1 MVDLLTSHISGIHH
15 DKTRQLPLKQNVR
28 QEQDNRER
36 EASPHP
42 QAQTQVEQTPQT
54 QKTPSQPAI
63 VESDNKHDSNS
74 SCLNRSTIDK
84 HKHESIKPTI
94 VTSRLERG

>member
-15 DKTRQLPLKQNVR
+15 DKTHQLPLKQNVR

-42 QAQTQVEQTPQT
+42 QAQTQVEQTAQT
-54 QKTPSQPAI
+54 
-63 VESDNKHDSNS
+63 
-74 SCLNRSTIDK
+74 
-84 HKHESIKPTI
+84 
-94 VTSRLERG
+94 